1 MNNSTAQRI
10 ITVTGDEFWPPVSIP
25 YGAVILATMH
35 AITMSVSLPG
45 NLLIILAI
53 ITHRTLKEQNAYLL
67 IASVCCADI
76 LVSLSAQ
83 PLNIYSILYGV
94 SKTSK
99 ELHLILFFCVWGFCG
114 ASAFGVINVT
124 LDRFIYIIYPLHYEI
139 MLTHTRTLILV
150 LIQWSCGLAYGG
162 LPIID
167 IIKTSLPTSIASLV
181 TLILMTIIMV
191 YIYQKVYEDIRRIG
205 NVDQRR
211 PQNQVNKTIFLIVI
225 VFSFCWFPYITI
237 NFLKSTQ
244 QFRDNQLFAAV
255 YYWSLGL
262 GCWNSCFNVFIYG
275 LKNTTLRNKVK
286 KMILS
291 RCYTKSQQLDH
302 RKQNSINIANI
313 LRKIWLFWTL

>member
-1 MNNSTAQRI
+1 MNNSSAHSK
-10 ITVTGDEFWPPVSIP
+10 ITVTREEFWPPISIP
-25 YGAVILATMH
+25 YGEVILATMH
-35 AITMSVSLPG
+35 VITMSISLPG

-53 ITHRTLKEQNAYLL
+53 VTHQTLKEQNAYLL

-94 SKTSK
+94 SKTSE

-114 ASAFGVINVT
+114 ASAFGVVNVT

-139 MLTHTRTLILV
+139 MLTRTRTSILIF
-150 LIQWSCGLAYGG
+150 IQWCCGLAYGG
-162 LPIID
+162 FPIID
-167 IIKTSLPTSIASLV
+167 IIKTSLPTSIASLI
-181 TLILMTIIMV
+181 TLILMTMIMV
-191 YIYQKVYEDIRRIG
+191 YIYQKVYQDIKRLG

-211 PQNQVNKTIFLIVI
+211 PQNQVNKTIFLIVM
-225 VFSFCWFPYITI
+225 VFSLCWFPYITV

-244 QFRDNQLFAAV
+244 QFRDNQLFAAL

-275 LKNTTLRNKVK
+275 LKNTMLRNKVK
-286 KMILS
+286 KMILP
-291 RCYTKSQQLDH
+291 RYYTKSRQLEH
-302 RKQNSINIANI
+302 RRQNSINIANI
-313 LRKIWLFWTL
+313 ICKM